1 MDSLNRPVQLS
12 ICIKKNI
19 NIKVLF
25 ALFIFLLNASGAI
38 AQQVL
43 VRDKTTLKP
52 IPKAEIVAG
61 DALFTTGING
71 KANILSTPLPD
82 SVVIR
87 AMGYQDVK
95 LSWLDL
101 IKINYTAELQEREML
116 MNDVV
121 ISASRFE
128 ENQKDVPRQ
137 ILILRSKDIG
147 FMNQSTSADLLQNSG
162 IVFVQKSQ
170 LGGGSPVLRGFEANK
185 VLIVVDGVR
194 MNNAIYRGGHLQNI
208 ITLDN
213 ASLERAEILF
223 GPGSAVYG
231 SDALGGVMHLTT
243 IQPQF
248 AQGNQDVLTANA
260 FVRQATASGERTAHI
275 DLKYGEK
282 KWAYAGS
289 FTISRFED
297 LMQGNKRNPFYGN
310 WGKRLFY
317 VERINGQDS
326 AINNPNVN
334 LQKQSGYMQYDLIEK
349 LSYKASK
356 KVILGLNLQL
366 SNSSNIDRY
375 DRLTETSGA
384 APRFAEWYYGPQ
396 KRLMGAFTINLTNQN
411 WFYDKANIILS
422 SQQIEESRHDRRFR
436 SDTINRRAESV
447 KITALNA
454 DFEKDL
460 GKHEIR
466 YGTELA
472 YNDVQSKA
480 QKENILNQVTLP
492 VHTRYPDG
500 GSVMQSIAAY
510 LTHSWE
516 INPKLILSDGIRFS
530 HITLVSKFIDK
541 TFFPFPFNHLNQQY
555 EAFNGNFGLAYMP
568 GKDWRFTANAA
579 SGFRAP
585 NIDDMTKVFDSR
597 AGMLIVPNPQLNPEY
612 TCNAELGISK
622 IIKQQ
627 IKLEGQVFYTRY
639 VDALTTGKSTFNGAD
654 SISYLGQQSAVF
666 TIVNKGEA
674 YIYGGFAGIQ
684 ADITPACAIYSSLT
698 YTYGRIKTDSTDY
711 PLDHIPPMFGKTG
724 IQLKIRKFKGE
735 FYAMY
740 NGWKSISDYNI
751 TGEDNPQ
758 YATVDGTPAWYTLNI
773 RCAFAINKHI
783 QVMGALDNILDTNY
797 RVFASGIS
805 APGRNLT
812 LTLRAGF

>member
-1 MDSLNRPVQLS
+1 M
-12 ICIKKNI
+12 
-19 NIKVLF
+19 VLV
-25 ALFIFLLNASGAI
+25 FIMFLLNATCAI
-38 AQQVL
+38 AQQIL

-52 IPKAEIVAG
+52 IPKAEIVTGSAVII
-61 DALFTTGING
+61 TGING
-71 KANILSTPLPD
+71 KTNVLSTQLPD
-82 SVVIR
+82 SVLIR
-87 AMGYQDVK
+87 AMGYQDIK
-95 LSWLDL
+95 LSWLDV
-101 IKINYTAELQEREML
+101 IKINYTVELQEREIL

-137 ILILRSKDIG
+137 ILVLRSKDIG
-147 FMNQSTSADLLQNSG
+147 FINQSNSADLLQNSG
-162 IVFVQKSQ
+162 SVFVQKSQ

-213 ASLERAEILF
+213 ASVERAEILF

-231 SDALGGVMHLTT
+231 SDALGGVMHFTT

-248 AQGNQDVLTANA
+248 TAPNNMILSGNA
-260 FVRQATASGERTAHI
+260 FVRYATASGEQTAHI
-275 DLKYGEK
+275 DLKYGQGR
-282 KWAYAGS
+282 WAYAGS
-289 FTISRFED
+289 FTMSKFDD
-297 LMQGNKRNPFYGN
+297 LMQGNNRNPFYGN

-326 AINNPNVN
+326 AIKNSNVN
-334 LQKQSGYMQYDLIEK
+334 LQKQSGYTQYDLIEK
-349 LSYKASK
+349 LFFKVSK
-356 KVILGLNLQL
+356 TVILGLNLQY
-366 SNSSNIDRY
+366 SNSSEINRY
-375 DRLTETSGA
+375 DRLTETASGI
-384 APRFAEWYYGPQ
+384 PRFAEWYYGPQ
-396 KRLMGAFTINLTNQN
+396 KRLLGAFHINLSNKN
-411 WFYDKANIILS
+411 SLYNKAQIILS
-422 SQQIEESRHDRRFR
+422 TQQIEESRHDRKFR
-436 SDTINRRAESV
+436 SDTINRRTETVEIAAINV
-447 KITALNA
+447 

-466 YGTELA
+466 YGTELV

-480 QKENILNQVTLP
+480 QKENILNQGALP
-492 VHTRYPDG
+492 VNTRYPDG
-500 GSVMQSIAAY
+500 GSIMQSVAAY

-530 HITLVSKFIDK
+530 RVTLESKFIDK
-541 TFFPFPFNHLNQQY
+541 TFFPLPFNQLNQQY
-555 EAFNGNFGLAYMP
+555 QAFNGNIGIVYMP

-585 NIDDMTKVFDSR
+585 NVDDMTKVFDSR
-597 AGMLIVPNPQLNPEY
+597 AGMLIVPNPQLKPEY
-612 TCNAELGISK
+612 TYNAEMGISK
-622 IIKQQ
+622 IVKQQ
-627 IKLEGQVFYTRY
+627 VKLEGQVFYTRY
-639 VDALTTGKSTFNGAD
+639 VDALTTSKSNLNGAD
-654 SISYLGQQSAVF
+654 SISYLGQQSTVF

-674 YIYGGFAGIQ
+674 YIYGGFAGIH
-684 ADITPACAIYSSLT
+684 ADITPACAIYSTLT

-735 FYAMY
+735 LYALY
-740 NGWKSISDYNI
+740 NGWKNISDYNLA
-751 TGEDNPQ
+751 GEDNPQ
-758 YATVDGTPAWYTLNI
+758 YATVAGTPEWHTLNI

-783 QVMGALDNILDTNY
+783 QVMGALDNILDVNY

-805 APGRNLT
+805 APGRNLI

>member
-1 MDSLNRPVQLS
+1 MKRISFIIISISNFFCLNVFAQQAVIRDKITLKPVVEAELIAGSAVIKTNIHGKVELGNLAPTDSVIIRALGYHQVQLS
-12 ICIKKNI
+12 WPE
-19 NIKVLF
+19 F
-25 ALFIFLLNASGAI
+25 
-38 AQQVL
+38 
-43 VRDKTTLKP
+43 
-52 IPKAEIVAG
+52 
-61 DALFTTGING
+61 
-71 KANILSTPLPD
+71 
-82 SVVIR
+82 
-87 AMGYQDVK
+87 VK
-95 LSWLDL
+95 R
-101 IKINYTAELQEREML
+101 NYTCELLEKQL
-116 MNDVV
+116 MMQDVV

-128 ENQKDVPRQ
+128 EKQNDVPRQ
-137 ILILRSKDIG
+137 IMIIKNKDISY
-147 FMNQSTSADLLQNSG
+147 MNQSTTADLLQNTG
-162 IVFVQKSQ
+162 GVFVQKSQ

-223 GPGSAVYG
+223 GPGSVVYG

-248 AQGNQDVLTANA
+248 AQGNQDVITANA

-297 LMQGNKRNPFYGN
+297 LMQGNNRNPFYGN

-356 KVILGLNLQL
+356 KVILGVNLQL

-436 SDTINRRAESV
+436 SDTINRRTEIVDIA
-447 KITALNA
+447 ALNA
-454 DFEKDL
+454 DFEKEL
-460 GKHEIR
+460 GVHEIR
-466 YGTELA
+466 YGAEIF
-472 YNDVQSKA
+472 YNHVRSSA
-480 QKENILNQVTLP
+480 IKENINSKASLP
-492 VHTRYPDG
+492 TNTRYPNG
-500 GSVMQSIAAY
+500 GSVMQSMAAY

-516 INPKLILSDGIRFS
+516 ITPHLILSDGIRYS
-530 HITLVSKFIDK
+530 RVTLESRFNDK
-541 TFFPFPFNHLNQQY
+541 TFFPFPYNNLNQTYQ
-555 EAFNGNFGLAYMP
+555 AVNGNIGLTFLP
-568 GKDWRFTANAA
+568 GNEWRFTLTGA

-585 NIDDMTKVFDSR
+585 NVDDMAKVFDSR
-597 AGMLIVPNPQLNPEY
+597 AGMVIVPNPNLKPEY
-612 TCNAELGISK
+612 TYNAEFGLSK
-622 IIKQQ
+622 IINQKV
-627 IKLEGQVFYTRY
+627 KLEGQVFYTAY
-639 VDALTTGKSTFNGAD
+639 LDALTTGKSIFNGTD
-654 SISYLGQQSAVF
+654 SIPYLGKQSAVF
-666 TIVNKGEA
+666 TIVNKREA
-674 YIYGGFAGIQ
+674 YIYGGFAGIH
-684 ADITPACAIYSSLT
+684 AEISPECAIYSTLT
-698 YTYGRIKTDSTDY
+698 YTYGRIKTDTTNY
-711 PLDHIPPMFGKTG
+711 PLDHIPPIFGKTG

-735 FYAMY
+735 CFALY
-740 NGWKSISDYNI
+740 NGWKRLSDYNLA
-751 TGEDNPQ
+751 GEDNPQ
-758 YATVDGTPAWYTLNI
+758 YATAAGTPAWYTLNI
-773 RCAFAINKHI
+773 RCAFAVNKYI
-783 QVMGALDNILDTNY
+783 QLIGALDNILDTNY

-805 APGRNLT
+805 APGRNLI
-812 LTLRAGF
+812 LTLRASF